1 MIELDFSKGD
11 GLITAIAQDW
21 RSGEVLMVAHINKE
35 AWEHTL
41 SSGLATY
48 WSRSRKELWIKG
60 MSSGHTQ
67 KVIEILVDCDIDAV
81 VLKVE
86 QLGGAACHKGFR
98 SCFHR
103 KVDGD
108 SLQLIA
114 EPVFDPATVYK
125 KG

>member
-11 GLITAIAQDW
+11 GLVTAIAQDW

-67 KVIEILVDCDIDAV
+67 KIIEILVDCDLDAV
-81 VLKVE
+81 VFKVE

>member
-67 KVIEILVDCDIDAV
+67 KVIEILVDCDLDAV